1 MRKIKEA
8 LKLIVFRPYLIIDFD
23 YDKYWRNK
31 RGSKMQNLTE
41 FQKTR
46 ADCVIKMIEAEGKVL
61 DLGSGD
67 GSVISYIEKNTK
79 LDITASDFSEVS
91 LEHLN
96 FTRQLVLKIDV
107 ENLQTIELQQYNF
120 KYVFAFEVLEHVKG
134 SEQLLMNLLQIG
146 DEVVFS
152 VPNTGYFAHRL
163 RLLFGK
169 FPLQWRLSPSEHL
182 RFWTLSDMRWWLNS
196 LGYHDAQIETYE
208 GLALLNRIF
217 PSIFSMGIIVKVKK

>member
-134 SEQLLMNLLQIG
+134 SEQLLMNLLQI
-146 DEVVFS
+146 
-152 VPNTGYFAHRL
+152 L
-163 RLLFGK
+163 
-169 FPLQWRLSPSEHL
+169 
-182 RFWTLSDMRWWLNS
+182 
-196 LGYHDAQIETYE
+196 I
-208 GLALLNRIF
+208 LAIQF
-217 PSIFSMGIIVKVKK
+217 M